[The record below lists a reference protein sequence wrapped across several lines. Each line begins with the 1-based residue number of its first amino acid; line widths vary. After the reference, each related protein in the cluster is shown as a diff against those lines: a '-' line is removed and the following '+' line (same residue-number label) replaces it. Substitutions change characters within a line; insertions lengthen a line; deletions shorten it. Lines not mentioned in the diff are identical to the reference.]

1 MSRRTAH
8 LSVLAPD
15 SAELLIASIQDDAS
29 YVIDLDG

>member
-1 MSRRTAH
+1 
-8 LSVLAPD
+8 VLAPD